1 MLTIKINGAIN
12 DYSANSSGYIGYVLD
27 NAPTEDVKVY
37 INSLG
42 GSFNEG
48 LKIYTLLKRHKGKVT
63 AYYEAGMSASAATII
78 GLGADER
85 HASKHAL
92 LLVHEVSAW
101 VDVWGQMSQSQIDE
115 AIEYLTKRKDDLAT
129 FSEMLAGLYSD
140 VLSIDSESIAQ
151 MMKEEKWH
159 TAAKMQENGFIDEIY
174 EEGKEE
180 MPDVAAWQ
188 TLAAEAK
195 LPSIEINIFK
205 KKKENMNL
213 LQTLVGFFK
222 GNGATEAEAQRQ
234 ASDLSALIASDLKAS
249 VNEAVNNVVNEA
261 VSKLPKNDDTA
272 ILNRISQLE
281 TSFSEKVAA
290 LTNESAKS
298 LQAAN
303 LQIENLQNELN
314 ATKKVVGEQ
323 KIKAALPKPETSGA
337 HGADGKPTAVK
348 SRFASL
354 HALHAFNDETN
365 Y

>member
-12 DYSANSSGYIGYVLD
+12 DYSANSSGYIGYILD

-42 GSFNEG
+42 GSFDEG
-48 LKIYTLLKRHKGKVT
+48 LKIYNLLKRHKGKVT

-101 VDVWGQMSQSQIDE
+101 VDVWGQMSQAQIDE

-188 TLAAEAK
+188 MLAAEAK
-195 LPSIEINIFK
+195 LPSIETNIFK
-205 KKKENMNL
+205 KKKENMNV
-213 LQTLVGFFK
+213 LQTLVNFFK

-249 VNEAVNNVVNEA
+249 VNDAVNEA
-261 VSKLPKNDDTA
+261 VSKLPKNDNTE

-281 TSFSEKVAA
+281 TSFSQKVAA
-290 LTNESAKS
+290 LADESAKS
-298 LQAAN
+298 LQTAN
-303 LQIENLQNELN
+303 AQIENLQNELN

-337 HGADGKPTAVK
+337 HGADGKPAAVK